1 MIDITLEITI
11 KARAVSWEPPDPDPY
26 VGVYGPSVDDWEAS
40 WPDGREFSKE
50 DYDMFTEK
58 DVDYILD
65 VLNED
70 DYPEPDPD
78 AWYDRRKDE
87 GL

>member
-11 KARAVSWEPPDPDPY
+11 KARAVSWEPPDPS
-26 VGVYGPSVDDWEAS
+26 VGVYGPSVGDWEAS
-40 WPDGREFSKE
+40 WPDGREFSKA
-50 DYDMFTEK
+50 DYAMLTEG
-58 DVDYILD
+58 DVEFILD